1 MTAGDHGSAA
11 SAPVPSAT
19 TPSATERAAAVGAS
33 EVLFFRPGP
42 GGWFQVSGVGRP
54 PGWAGSVCEREAE
67 EPVLARALSARG
79 GVRVLSSAPS
89 RIVGPYYA
97 GTAVLLRVS
106 DDLLAVWGHPGRSER
121 LLAATDAELRAL
133 SVALVD
139 LVEDGGPAQRLR
151 EELDVLHA
159 VQALTTG
166 LDQPLG
172 ATLQRVAEVVRD
184 ALHCQVAVAWLGER
198 SGVALDGWA
207 PVQGPEALVA
217 AAATAVPLP
226 GEPPLVRQDSAR
238 DPLPPPLSPSDG
250 VVSHL
255 VVPLDV
261 PGGGGVL
268 VAHTGAGARGF
279 TALCQRIAAQ
289 LAATASALLQVA
301 AAREQVEQQL
311 SDTRLRL
318 GRDALTDVGSR
329 HRWDE
334 ELAAAQG
341 LVDSGVPVA
350 VALLDL
356 DDLKWVND
364 THGHAAG
371 DALLRACAAAVRG
384 CLRGD
389 SDVVARVG
397 GDEFAVLVPR
407 ATDTE
412 SLAARLRA
420 GLDAAPTSSGLP
432 VRASVGV
439 ARALPGEKVEEAF
452 AQADAAMYADKR
464 RRRQQRAHA

>member
-1 MTAGDHGSAA
+1 MAPGDHGPAGIAAGASAA
-11 SAPVPSAT
+11 
-19 TPSATERAAAVGAS
+19 ERARAVGAH
-33 EVLFFRPGP
+33 EVLFFRPVGRSD
-42 GGWFQVSGVGRP
+42 WFQASGIGRAA
-54 PGWAGSVCEREAE
+54 GWAGSVSPGDE
-67 EPVLARALSARG
+67 EPALARALATRSA
-79 GVRVLSSAPS
+79 VRVLSGAPS
-89 RIVGPYYA
+89 RVVGPYFA
-97 GTAVLLRVS
+97 GTAVLLRVG

-121 LLAATDAELRAL
+121 LLAVTDAELRSL
-133 SVALVD
+133 SLELVD
-139 LVEDGGPAQRLR
+139 LAEDGGPAQRLR
-151 EELDVLHA
+151 EELEVLHA
-159 VQALTTG
+159 VQSLTTG

-172 ATLQRVAEVVRD
+172 ATLERVAAVVRE
-184 ALHCQVAVAWLGER
+184 ALSCQVAVAWIGER
-198 SGVALDGWA
+198 SAVSVDGWTPA
-207 PVQGPEALVA
+207 GGPEALVA
-217 AAATAVPLP
+217 AAVPATPAAAP
-226 GEPPLVRQDSAR
+226 GEPVAPLVRQDSTR
-238 DPLPPPLSPSDG
+238 DPLAWPLSPADG
-250 VVSHL
+250 VLSHL
-255 VVPLDV
+255 LVPLDV

-268 VAHTGAGARGF
+268 AAHTGSDARGF
-279 TALCQRIAAQ
+279 SALCQRIATQ
-289 LAATASALLQVA
+289 LGTTAAALLQVA

-334 ELAAAQG
+334 ELDAAQE

-364 THGHAAG
+364 THGHQAG

-439 ARALPGEKVEEAF
+439 ARALPGEQVREAF
-452 AQADAAMYADKR
+452 ASADAAMYADKR
-464 RRRQQRAHA
+464 RRRELRAHA